1 MKANELNYI
10 VGDKTILTESFSV
23 NNPNPKEQV
32 KIGYNSLLE
41 CEVILWDSSGK
52 VEIGDNTFIG
62 KHSTLWSASL
72 IKIGNHVQIGRNCSF
87 FDNRV
92 HSLNHVKRRTE
103 YLHNKSKHITLLHDV
118 APHPLIIEDDVWIG
132 AYVQVTKGI
141 KIGQGAI
148 IGAGSTITKSIPP
161 FSMFAGNPARFIKK
175 VD

>member
-1 MKANELNYI
+1 MKANEINYT

-23 NNPNPKEQV
+23 NNPNRKEQV

-62 KHSTLWSASL
+62 KDSTFGQHLSL
-72 IKIGNHVQIGRNCSF
+72 KSETMCKSEGTVF
-87 FDNRV
+87 FDNNV
-92 HSLNHVKRRTE
+92 HSLNHLERRTE
-103 YLHNKSKHITLLHDV
+103 YLYNKSKHITILHDT
-118 APHPLIIEDDVWIG
+118 APHALIIEDDVWIG

-141 KIGQGAI
+141 TIGRGAI
-148 IGAGSTITKSIPP
+148 IGAGSTITKSIPV
-161 FSMFAGNPARFIKK
+161 FHVRREPARFIKR